1 MKKLNIF
8 PFAVFAGAFLLFQI
22 QPLIGKYFLPWFGG
36 TPAVWMTCLM
46 FFQLLLLGGYAYAH
60 GLQRFSPRRQVQIHL
75 SLLCIAVLTGG
86 VLFFLW
92 GSPILPPL
100 SWKLSQGD
108 WPAWS
113 VFRLLL
119 ISIGLSY
126 FLLSTSA
133 SLLQAWFHQVEPNK
147 SPYVFYIV
155 SNTASLLAL
164 LSYPVLIEPFFTLK
178 TQALLWSGGFF
189 AYVVLCLL
197 SARHVWPLLTA
208 ESEEHK
214 SNPTDKPY
222 WKTSLLWTTLA
233 ACGVLA
239 LMAITNQMTQ
249 DIPPVPFL
257 WILPL
262 VLYLLSYIIAFMDRF
277 RDWQDYYI
285 FLLICAGL
293 AAFYLLDQ
301 GLELAIGK
309 QIAGYGFILFSI
321 CLFCH
326 NALYRRKP
334 EPRQLTHFYLCLS
347 LGGVLGGVFVAVLAP
362 RLFTQYWEYQL
373 AIVLAALLA
382 VISIYSEKRSI
393 FYKTRHLLWIAVPVL
408 AFFISEK
415 EIQRAKQ
422 SVYRDRSFFGSV
434 RVELEHNSGI
444 PIYSLM
450 HGKINHG
457 MQIHHPKFINRP
469 TTYFAR
475 DSGCGLAII
484 NHSKYRR
491 KEPMDVGLV
500 GMGIGV
506 LSAYGR
512 EGDNYRFYEIDP
524 AVIRLATDSPWFSY
538 LKNSQANISIVE
550 GDGRLSLKSELQTS
564 GSHYYDLLVID
575 VFSGDQIPA
584 HILTLEAFNLYLT
597 HLEKDGVIAVNIS
610 NRYLDLL
617 PVLNQVANHFD
628 LHAAYIKSEGD
639 KKITANAQWVL
650 LSRNEEFIQQPAI
663 IRVNSLKKSGVK
675 TIRPWTDD
683 YSNLLDVLK

>member
-1 MKKLNIF
+1 MKKTNFF
-8 PFAVFAGAFLLFQI
+8 PLAVFTGAFLLFQI

-60 GLQRFSPRRQVQIHL
+60 GLQHFPPRKQVAIHL
-75 SLLCIAVLTGG
+75 SLLSLAVLAGII
-86 VLFFLW
+86 LFFVW

-100 SWKLSQGD
+100 SWKSSQSD

-113 VFRLLL
+113 VFRLLF

-133 SLLQAWFHQVEPNK
+133 SLLQAWFHRAEPNK

-164 LSYPVLIEPFFTLK
+164 LSYPVFIEPVFSLK
-178 TQALLWSGGFF
+178 TQALLWSGGFV
-189 AYVVLCLL
+189 AYVALCLL
-197 SARHVWPLLTA
+197 SARNVWPIITT
-208 ESEEHK
+208 ESK
-214 SNPTDKPY
+214 TNGSDPTDKPD
-222 WKTSLLWTTLA
+222 WKTSLLWTALA

-239 LMAITNQMTQ
+239 LMAVTNQMTQ

-262 VLYLLSYIIAFMDRF
+262 VLYLLSYIIAFMDRL

-293 AAFYLLDQ
+293 TAFYILDK
-301 GLELAIGK
+301 GLDLAIEK
-309 QIAGYGFILFSI
+309 QIAGYGFILFSV

-334 EPRQLTHFYLCLS
+334 EPQHLTRFYLS
-347 LGGVLGGVFVAVLAP
+347 IALGGVLGGIFVAILAP
-362 RLFTQYWEYQL
+362 RLFAQYWEYQL
-373 AIVLAALLA
+373 ALVSAAVLA
-382 VISIYSEKRSI
+382 VISVYSEKRSL
-393 FYKTRHLLWIAVPVL
+393 FYKPRHILWITIPVL

-415 EIQRAKQ
+415 EFQRAEQ
-422 SVYRDRSFFGSV
+422 SVYMSRNFFGSV
-434 RVELEHNSGI
+434 RVALEYNSGI

-469 TTYFAR
+469 TTYFSENSGVGIAMQLKQEKS
-475 DSGCGLAII
+475 DSMHVGVLGL
-484 NHSKYRR
+484 
-491 KEPMDVGLV
+491 
-500 GMGIGV
+500 GIGT
-506 LSAYGR
+506 LAAYGR
-512 EGDNYRFYEIDP
+512 EKDSYRMYEIDP
-524 AVIRLATDSPWFSY
+524 TVIQLAEKSPWFTY
-538 LKNSQANISIVE
+538 LNDCRAGMTVIK
-550 GDGRLSLKSELQTS
+550 GDGRLQLEKELEKT
-564 GSHYYDLLVID
+564 GSNRFDLLVLD
-575 VFSGDQIPA
+575 AFTGDSPPA
-584 HILTLEAFNLYLT
+584 HLLTLEAFNLYLN
-597 HLEKDGVIAVNIS
+597 HLKMDGVIAVNIS

-617 PVLNQVANHFD
+617 PVLNQVANHFG
-628 LHAAYIKSEGD
+628 LQSAYIRSQGD
-639 KKITANAQWVL
+639 KKITADAQWVL
-650 LSRNEEFIQQPAI
+650 LSQNEEFIQQPAI
-663 IRVNSLKKSGVK
+663 TRADSMKGTSIKI
-675 TIRPWTDD
+675 IRPWTDD